1 MGIAVFISCNS
12 TDPSFYVEQRQN
24 RSTKRGVSYNFQI
37 IDDTKLLSPGIS
49 WYYNWGPD
57 ISSALESNS
66 RQDSLEFFPMAW
78 NGNFDSNRIRAH
90 KQAHPDCQYI
100 LAFNEPNLTDQA
112 NMTPRQ
118 AADKWGPIKTLAD
131 ELGMKI
137 VSPAMNYGTL
147 PGYSDPIVWLDEF
160 FTYVPIDDIA
170 GISIHSYMSNPGAM
184 ASYVRRFYKYNK
196 PIWMT
201 EFCAWEPNVSN
212 VQTQMRFMSN
222 AINYL
227 ESDPNVVKYA
237 WFIPR
242 ANGPI
247 NSYPYMQLLTKSAP
261 YELSDLGK
269 VYVNLS
275 TLDKETFYPVNQRI
289 EAEHY
294 SSLDIEETVLEG
306 GFKTSVNLQPSTDVD
321 GVLEVHN
328 FFINQWLEY
337 QVNTPKE
344 GKYSLVLRYATQ
356 FDTTL
361 EVSLFGTTIATINL
375 NNTGSDT
382 TWNNSLTLISLPRG
396 KQTIRLKVK
405 NGALALNWLKIKNNK
420 ENILY

>member
-1 MGIAVFISCNS
+1 
-12 TDPSFYVEQRQN
+12 
-24 RSTKRGVSYNFQI
+24 
-37 IDDTKLLSPGIS
+37 
-49 WYYNWGPD
+49 
-57 ISSALESNS
+57 
-66 RQDSLEFFPMAW
+66 
-78 NGNFDSNRIRAH
+78 
-90 KQAHPDCQYI
+90 
-100 LAFNEPNLTDQA
+100 
-112 NMTPRQ
+112 
-118 AADKWGPIKTLAD
+118 
-131 ELGMKI
+131 
-137 VSPAMNYGTL
+137 
-147 PGYSDPIVWLDEF
+147 
-160 FTYVPIDDIA
+160 
-170 GISIHSYMSNPGAM
+170 
-184 ASYVRRFYKYNK
+184 
-196 PIWMT
+196 MT